1 MNQTKFMALALLFI
15 IIGNIFACFYEPPI
29 EEVCIFID
37 EGVEK
42 IWTFGKNE
50 KIEMLC
56 ATFLFVILIWII
68 SMVYRKKEE
77 PKEGDNEKVPYKI
90 QYIF

>member
-1 MNQTKFMALALLFI
+1 MNKIQNLTFSWLSK
-15 IIGNIFACFYEPPI
+15 IIGDIVAYFYKPLI

-42 IWTFGKNE
+42 LWTFDKNGK
-50 KIEMLC
+50 IQILC

-68 SMVYRKKEE
+68 SIVYRKKEE
-77 PKEGDNEKVPYKI
+77 PKEGDNEKVP
-90 QYIF
+90 